1 VAIIASIRVQFFL
14 PECTSL
20 KQKRFVL
27 NSLKARL
34 RNKFN
39 VAVCESDFQNKWQ
52 RCELSLVTVA
62 NGKRGAEKA
71 TQGILSFLER
81 EPRISIL
88 EFEREYL

>member
-14 PECTSL
+14 PDCTSL

-39 VAVCESDFQNKWQ
+39 VAVCESDYQDKWQ
-52 RCELSLVTVA
+52 RSEFSLVTVV
-62 NGKRGAEKA
+62 NGRRGAERA
-71 TQGILSFLER
+71 AQGIISFLER
-81 EPRISIL
+81 ERRISIL
-88 EFEREYL
+88 EFEKEFF